1 MASQDILLNG
11 PLQNI
16 PPVRFESIDEEIRRK
31 KAIRT
36 KEV

>member
-1 MASQDILLNG
+1 MTSPDILLNG

-16 PPVRFESIDEEIRRK
+16 PPVRFESIDEEMRRK